1 MSNQV
6 NISSPCIGVCQYN
19 EEDFCRG
26 CFRTFS
32 EITEW
37 ASMSEDERL
46 SIMKA
51 LDERAQSIF

>member
-1 MSNQV
+1 MDIKV
-6 NISSPCIGVCQYN
+6 NTSSPCIGVCQYN
-19 EEDFCRG
+19 EEEFCRG

-37 ASMSEDERL
+37 ENMSEDERL
-46 SIMKA
+46 EVMKA

>member
-6 NISSPCIGVCQYN
+6 NISSPCIGVCRYN

-32 EITEW
+32 EITGW
-37 ASMSEDERL
+37 GDMSEDERL
-46 SIMKA
+46 RIMKA

>member
-1 MSNQV
+1 MDIKV
-6 NISSPCIGVCQYN
+6 NISTPCIGVCQYN
-19 EEDFCRG
+19 EEEFCRG

-37 ASMSEDERL
+37 ANMSEDERL
-46 SIMKA
+46 EVMKT

>member
-6 NISSPCIGVCQYN
+6 NVSTPCIGVCQYN

-37 ASMSEDERL
+37 VDMTEDERL
-46 SIMKA
+46 RIMKT